1 MRPLTLSMSIHVIMP
16 AAAATLVLR
25 KDCIASPSAL
35 SAEPE
40 LKPNQPNLVSTGRK
54 REEEKG
60 VNDWTNMR
68 VG

>member
-1 MRPLTLSMSIHVIMP
+1 MTEGLSPLTLSMSIQVIMP

-40 LKPNQPNLVSTGRK
+40 LKPNQPNLQSHKTEGGEK
-54 REEEKG
+54 R
-60 VNDWTNMR
+60 VNR
-68 VG
+68 LH